1 MDFSQTAQERL
12 AFAGLTPEVRNLLP
26 ELFQTLEGEL
36 PEILER
42 FYAYL
47 DRWPTLASLLS
58 GHVKIESLK
67 RMQSAHWRLMFSGR
81 FDTEYF
87 DRATAI
93 GRTHQRIGLA
103 PNWYIGGY
111 AFLLSQMLAVLTAKY
126 RRSPEKLDRAVD
138 AVTRTILFDMELAT
152 SVYIASGQEVV
163 QQELG
168 RLADSLEAEV
178 HGVVDKVARQT
189 KDVASVA
196 GEMHAAAERA
206 GTSAST
212 VASAS
217 EEASTSVETV
227 AAATEEFQVSVQE
240 IGRQTTQSKDVTQ
253 QAVNEADSAS
263 RVIGDLDTSAQ
274 EIGDII
280 KVISDIAAQTN
291 LLALNAT
298 IEAARAGEAG
308 KGFAVVA
315 NEVKSLANETAKATE
330 EISQQVAKI
339 QGATGGAVDT
349 IGRMSEVIARLDEV
363 SAAIDTA
370 AEQQKQAV
378 LEISGS
384 IQEAA
389 SGNREVSKN
398 IQTVAKESQDV
409 AGLSGTLRESVA
421 GASSEVK
428 LLVTRIDSIL
438 SELRSDRRFNRDGFD
453 RDGEGRP
460 HAA

>member
-1 MDFSQTAQERL
+1 MEFSKTAQERL
-12 AFAGLTPEVRNLLP
+12 AFAGLSPEVRGLLP
-26 ELFQTLEGEL
+26 ELFEVLE
-36 PEILER
+36 PEFPGILNR
-42 FYAYL
+42 FYDYL
-47 DRWPTLASLLS
+47 GRWPALAPLLC
-58 GHVKIESLK
+58 GDGKIEALK
-67 RMQSAHWRLMFSGR
+67 RAQSAHWRLMFSGR
-81 FDTEYF
+81 FDAEYF
-87 DRATAI
+87 ERATAI
-93 GRTHQRIGLA
+93 GRAHQRIGLA

-111 AFLLSQMLAVLTAKY
+111 TFLLTRMLTVLTAKY
-126 RRSPEKLDRAVD
+126 RRAPEKLDRAVD

-152 SVYIASGQEVV
+152 SVYIASGQELL
-163 QQELG
+163 QQELR
-168 RLADSLEAEV
+168 RLADNLEAEV
-178 HGVVDKVARQT
+178 DGVVEKVARQT
-189 KDVASVA
+189 KEVESFA
-196 GEMHAAAERA
+196 GEMHAAAERT
-206 GTSAST
+206 GMSAST

-240 IGRQTTQSKDVTQ
+240 IGRQTAQSKDVTR
-253 QAVNEADSAS
+253 QAVTEANSAS
-263 RVIGDLDTSAQ
+263 QVIGELDTSAQ

-315 NEVKSLANETAKATE
+315 NEVKSLANETAKATD

-339 QGATGGAVDT
+339 QEATGGAVDT
-349 IGRMSEVIARLDEV
+349 IRRVSEVIARLDEV

-370 AEQQKQAV
+370 ADQQKQAA

-389 SGNREVSKN
+389 SGNREVAKT
-398 IQTVAKESQDV
+398 IQTVAAESQDV
-409 AGLSGTLRESVA
+409 AQLSGSVRESAA

-428 LLVTRIDSIL
+428 LLVESIGSIL
-438 SELRSDRRFNRDGFD
+438 AELRSDRRFGARDKA
-453 RDGEGRP
+453 RP
-460 HAA
+460 DASAA

>member
-12 AFAGLTPEVRNLLP
+12 AFAGLTPEVRDLLP
-26 ELFQTLEGEL
+26 ELFRTLEGEL
-36 PEILER
+36 PGILDR
-42 FYAYL
+42 FYGYL
-47 DRWPTLASLLS
+47 DRWPALAPLLS
-58 GHVKIESLK
+58 GDGKVETLK
-67 RMQSAHWRLMFSGR
+67 RMQSTHWRLMFGGR
-81 FDTEYF
+81 FDAEYF

-93 GRTHQRIGLA
+93 GRAHQRIGLA

-126 RRSPEKLDRAVD
+126 RRSPAKLDRAVD
-138 AVTRTILFDMELAT
+138 AVTKTLLFDMELAT
-152 SVYIASGQEVV
+152 SVYIASGQELV

-168 RLADSLEAEV
+168 RLADNLETEV

-189 KDVASVA
+189 KDVESVA

-206 GTSAST
+206 GMSSST

-240 IGRQTTQSKDVTQ
+240 IGRQTAQSKDVTQ
-253 QAVNEADSAS
+253 QAVNEANSAS
-263 RVIGDLDTSAQ
+263 QVIGDLDTSAQ

-349 IGRMSEVIARLDEV
+349 IGRVSEVISRLDQV

-370 AEQQKQAV
+370 AEQQKAAV

-398 IQTVAKESQDV
+398 IQTVAKEVQDV
-409 AGLSGTLRESVA
+409 AELSGALRESAA
-421 GASSEVK
+421 GATSEVE
-428 LLVTRIDSIL
+428 LLVARIDSIL
-438 SELRSDRRFNRDGFD
+438 TELRSDRRFERRGED
-453 RDGEGRP
+453 RP
-460 HAA
+460 NAA

>member
-12 AFAGLTPEVRNLLP
+12 AFAGLTPEVRDLLP
-26 ELFQTLEGEL
+26 ELFRTLEGEL
-36 PEILER
+36 PGILDR
-42 FYAYL
+42 FYDYL
-47 DRWPTLASLLS
+47 DQWPALAPLLS
-58 GHVKIESLK
+58 GEGKVEALK
-67 RMQSAHWRLMFSGR
+67 RTQSTHWRLMFSGR
-81 FDTEYF
+81 FDAEYF

-93 GRTHQRIGLA
+93 GRAHQRIGLA

-126 RRSPEKLDRAVD
+126 RRSPEKLDRAVN
-138 AVTRTILFDMELAT
+138 AVTRTLLFDMELAT
-152 SVYIASGQEVV
+152 SVYIASGQELV

-168 RLADSLEAEV
+168 RLADGLEAEV
-178 HGVVDKVARQT
+178 HGVADKVARQT
-189 KDVASVA
+189 EDVENVA

-206 GTSAST
+206 GMSAST

-253 QAVNEADSAS
+253 DAVNEANSAS
-263 RVIGDLDTSAQ
+263 QVIGDLDTSAQ

-339 QGATGGAVDT
+339 QEATGGAVDT
-349 IGRMSEVIARLDEV
+349 IGRVSDVIARLDEV

-370 AEQQKQAV
+370 AEQQKQAA

-389 SGNREVSKN
+389 AGNREVAKN
-398 IQTVAKESQDV
+398 IQTVATESQDV
-409 AGLSGTLRESVA
+409 AELSGSVRESAA

-428 LLVTRIDSIL
+428 LLVARIGSIL
-438 SELRSDRRFNRDGFD
+438 AELRSDRRFDRRDRKQ
-453 RDGEGRP
+453 RD
-460 HAA
+460 AA